1 MNNEKQIIFIIF
13 EILDSLQNMKKN
25 NDAYFAR

>member
-1 MNNEKQIIFIIF
+1 MNNGKQMTFCIV